1 MFYLVSFEPNWNLQN
16 YDRLF
21 LPRHSL
27 NSSWHVSLPD
37 HVFYSPIEY
46 YPNYVWLYRDCFY
59 RIIKTMDSESPDR
72 LVLLVLFPSSNS
84 HYIGFLH
91 RKWVWWGQRKQR
103 HLQHRNLQI
112 GFIDGA
118 FTLMSTLRWL
128 SKNLGLRLTAPV

>member
-84 HYIGFLH
+84 HYIDFLH

-103 HLQHRNLQI
+103 HLHSTGI
-112 GFIDGA
+112 CKSVFIDGA
-118 FTLMSTLRWL
+118 FYIDVYTQVVVEKFRT
-128 SKNLGLRLTAPV
+128 

>member
-103 HLQHRNLQI
+103 TYSTGI
-112 GFIDGA
+112 CKSVFIDGA
-118 FTLMSTLRWL
+118 FYIDVYTQVVVEKFRT
-128 SKNLGLRLTAPV
+128 

>member
-84 HYIGFLH
+84 LSIFFIVNGFGGV
-91 RKWVWWGQRKQR
+91 KESSGTYSTGICKSV
-103 HLQHRNLQI
+103 
-112 GFIDGA
+112 FIDGA
-118 FTLMSTLRWL
+118 FYIDVYTQVVVEKFRT
-128 SKNLGLRLTAPV
+128 

>member
-112 GFIDGA
+112 GFY
-118 FTLMSTLRWL
+118 
-128 SKNLGLRLTAPV
+128 

>member
-72 LVLLVLFPSSNS
+72 LVLLVLFLIVNRFGGVKESSGTYS
-84 HYIGFLH
+84 TGIC
-91 RKWVWWGQRKQR
+91 KSV
-103 HLQHRNLQI
+103 
-112 GFIDGA
+112 FIDGA
-118 FTLMSTLRWL
+118 FYIDVYTQVVVEKFRT
-128 SKNLGLRLTAPV
+128 